1 MATLKLYNPILS
13 EATKECYWFCD
24 EAGTSFKDVDAF
36 INSIPAGDD
45 TIDLLLHCDGG
56 EVREGWA
63 IVDKLRSTG
72 KKISATIE
80 GNCASMATVVLLA
93 ASERKAHP
101 HASLL
106 IHKPYYPEYTL
117 AGAYR
122 ADELEALAA
131 SLRDDEQKML
141 DFYVERTGADRAEL
155 ETLMGEDKFIGME
168 RAKELGFIQTIIPAA
183 SASAAGSKSA
193 KAAAWQQKTITNNQN
208 SMATTTT
215 KSEDKSVLRKALAAV
230 AAALGLETPQPVNYE
245 LNTESGETISIDKPD
260 GEDPA
265 VGDSASPDGE
275 HKMPDGKTIV
285 IDGGVITEIREAEP
299 EDDEDGNG
307 GDTDSEALAAANTRI
322 AELEAELAEAR
333 KNAKTTDDKRI
344 LNLVAIAGGEQW
356 LVKAKS
362 DYKPAARQAAT
373 TNGSKKPAAQP
384 LSRVQQRIA
393 ELEAAHKTE

>member
-13 EATKECYWFCD
+13 EATKEYYWFCD

-36 INSIPAGDD
+36 INSIPTGDD
-45 TIDLLLHCDGG
+45 NIDLLLHCNGG

-72 KKISATIE
+72 KKITATIE
-80 GNCASMATVVLLA
+80 GDCASMATVVLLA
-93 ASERKAHP
+93 ASERRAYP

-117 AGAYR
+117 ADAYR

-131 SLRDDEQKML
+131 SLREDERKML

-155 ETLMGEDKFIGME
+155 DTLMGEDKFIDME

-183 SASAAGSKSA
+183 SASAGGSKSA
-193 KAAAWQQKTITNNQN
+193 KAAAWQRKTITNNQN
-208 SMATTTT
+208 SMATQTT
-215 KSEDKSVLRKALAAV
+215 KGEDKSMLRKALAALAV
-230 AAALGLETPQPVNYE
+230 ALGLETPQPVNYE
-245 LNTESGETISIDKPD
+245 LNTESGDTITIDKPD

-285 IDGGVITEIREAEP
+285 IEDGVITEIREADGEDEEP
-299 EDDEDGNG
+299 DDDG
-307 GDTDSEALAAANTRI
+307 DDPDSEALAEANTRI
-322 AELEAELAEAR
+322 AELEAELADAR

-344 LNLVAIAGGEQW
+344 LNLVAIAGGESW
-356 LVKAKS
+356 LVKARS
-362 DYKPAARQAAT
+362 DYKPAARLT
-373 TNGSKKPAAQP
+373 STSGKKTAAQP